1 MAKMIGNELVR
12 ELVETVILTAKVKG
26 ADPVSLLLIAA
37 PESGKTS
44 VVLERPCKAIEAF
57 GDITGKGI
65 HQVLLAKKDITHIVI
80 NDMVAVVS
88 HRQSVNRY
96 TISQLNSLT
105 EEGIKA
111 IAGPFG
117 LQEFT
122 GGKKGVIASL
132 TLELAKDSRCWWN
145 KVGFS
150 SRMLPFCYYYPED
163 LIVKIKASIDEK
175 STNPQPANGS
185 KRKTP
190 EFKIPALPIQVVYPE
205 HIAKEV
211 RRLAD
216 FRAKVLREVGMRR
229 LKQYHA
235 LSQAHALFR
244 MKKKPRVSD
253 ADIEFLKRVE
263 PYVSYDTPQ
272 PL

>member
-1 MAKMIGNELVR
+1 MR
-12 ELVETVILTAKVKG
+12 ELVETVILTGKVKT
-26 ADPVSLLLIAA
+26 AEPVSLLLIAA

-44 VVLERPCKAIEAF
+44 VVLERPCKAIEPFA
-57 GDITGKGI
+57 DITGKGI

-105 EEGIKA
+105 EEGITQV
-111 IAGPFG
+111 AGPMG
-117 LQEFT
+117 MQEFE

-150 SRMLPFCYYYPED
+150 SRMLPFCYYYPDD
-163 LIVKIKASIDEK
+163 LIVKIKASIDDRHSK
-175 STNPQPANGS
+175 AQVNG
-185 KRKTP
+185 KRPRVP
-190 EFKIPALPIQVVYPE
+190 EFKIPPQPVTVIYPPDVVRE
-205 HIAKEV
+205 I

-229 LKQYHA
+229 LKQYHSLA
-235 LSQAHALFR
+235 QGHALWR
-244 MKKKPRVSD
+244 SRKKPRVTMSD
-253 ADIEFLKRVE
+253 VEFIKRVE